1 MRRIVPL
8 AFALLVACSSGGRGS
23 ETSNTSARSSSS
35 SSSASDTTTT
45 TLEPEAQSS
54 LDQQGALAFG
64 TVIGEAIRR
73 AYPDTVTPQQVDCL
87 ANALATNLGAHRL
100 LELADDT
107 FDSYPAADRDAAVA
121 AFRGCGFS
129 DEIIQ
134 RIGLLPAP

>member
-1 MRRIVPL
+1 VRRIVPL

-23 ETSNTSARSSSS
+23 ETSTTSTGSSS

-87 ANALATNLGAHRL
+87 ANALAANLGAHRL

-129 DEIIQ
+129 DDIIQ

>member
-1 MRRIVPL
+1 MRRIAPL

-23 ETSNTSARSSSS
+23 ETSTTSTGSSS

-87 ANALATNLGAHRL
+87 ANALAANLGAHRL

-129 DEIIQ
+129 DDIIQ